1 MNPVPG
7 RHKFRSRPLFSSLAS
22 STFLPPHAE
31 PSHCKGELETK
42 SIHKIIVLATAVLLL
57 ALALPAAVMAF
68 QTYTGAGAGTST
80 MGGGGQFV
88 SVGGTT
94 GGPTQTFSLGSGFMY
109 SMTQVN
115 PADVTSLE
123 SQGVRVV
130 NVPAGTNVYVTA
142 TTGQPPQIAT
152 GTGPTNMIVFG
163 PGGFVGAGAYA
174 GTGGVGIGPG
184 VGVGVQVPGAG
195 AGAGAGAGVGA
206 GAGTTIGGTGGGVVV
221 GPGGAMQMYSFTGS
235 PGQAFLIT
243 QQSGGTMDRVLVVFQ

>member
-1 MNPVPG
+1 M
-7 RHKFRSRPLFSSLAS
+7 
-22 STFLPPHAE
+22 
-31 PSHCKGELETK
+31 ETK

-68 QTYTGAGAGTST
+68 QSYAGAGAGTST
-80 MGGGGQFV
+80 TGGGGQFV
-88 SVGGTT
+88 SVGGT
-94 GGPTQTFSLGSGFMY
+94 GGGTTQTFSLGSGFMY
-109 SMTQVN
+109 SMTSVN
-115 PADVTSLE
+115 PQDVTSLQQ
-123 SQGVRVV
+123 QGVRVV

-174 GTGGVGIGPG
+174 GTGGVGVGPG